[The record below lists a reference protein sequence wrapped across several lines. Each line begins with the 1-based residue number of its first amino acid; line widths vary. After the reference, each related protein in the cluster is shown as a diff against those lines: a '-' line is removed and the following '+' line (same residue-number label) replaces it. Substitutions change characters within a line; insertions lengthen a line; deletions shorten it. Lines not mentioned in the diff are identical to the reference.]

1 MNNKKLIESLK
12 RCTKKIQEAV
22 SLDKWQKSAQKSLAN
37 RDYTKEKDLWMTP
50 VNPSEKEMRRNL
62 RNIDRYDHARK
73 IAHARIDHFD
83 TKKIKANDV
92 KRALK

>member
-1 MNNKKLIESLK
+1 MDNKKLIESLEK
-12 RCTKKIQEAV
+12 YTSKIQEAV
-22 SLDKWQKSAQKSLAN
+22 SLDRWQKSAQKSLAD

-50 VNPSEKEMRRNL
+50 INPSEKEMKRNL

-73 IAHARIDHFD
+73 IAHARMDNFD